1 MAQNNGSK
9 SLKFALQFFSAANL
23 VYGISFLLVP
33 GMLSNLAGGTPVENG
48 WIRWSGGPLLG
59 FGIGAI
65 MVYRNPA
72 KQGIFITA
80 SAIGSL
86 LISLSM
92 FYTLLF
98 DTHTTQAWFI
108 LVPGVLTLAIFAVL
122 LWARQG
128 AKDVL
133 DIK

>member
-1 MAQNNGSK
+1 MAQNNGNK
-9 SLKFALQFFSAANL
+9 SLKFALLLFSASNL
-23 VYGISFLLVP
+23 FYGISFLLFP
-33 GMLSNLAGGTPVENG
+33 GMLSNLAGGNPVESG

-65 MVYRNPA
+65 LVYRNPA
-72 KQGIFITA
+72 KQGIFITIA
-80 SAIGSL
+80 AIGSL
-86 LISLSM
+86 LIALSM

-98 DTHTTQAWFI
+98 DTYTSQTWFI
-108 LVPGVLTLAIFAVL
+108 LVPGVLTLVLFAVL

-133 DIK
+133 DIN